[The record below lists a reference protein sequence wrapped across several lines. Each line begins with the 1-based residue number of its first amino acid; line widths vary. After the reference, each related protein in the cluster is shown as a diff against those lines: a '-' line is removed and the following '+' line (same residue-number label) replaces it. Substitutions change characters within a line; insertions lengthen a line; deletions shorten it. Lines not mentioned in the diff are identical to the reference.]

1 MSKILVVDNY
11 DAVSSLIHGTAETL
25 AFREFTELPE
35 DQRELD
41 GRLEVVTGVTMFNFD
56 EESGKLEVLQV
67 QVPDKDENGEET
79 NNGGTFCTFGGS
91 VEEIDFAGIEKQQ
104 DETGEHYSLNIDQF
118 ISTMTG
124 CAIKSAEEVLGTK
137 LDISVAREN
146 VIIFQSGKP
155 ENGLSKLVVSLI
167 TPVSKELIQQQAE
180 SQTFNKDMVN
190 RIGAVGIDIGMLLTS
205 FNLSTEIENTL
216 QSLGQQH
223 GVEPLSVTNIRLT
236 INNCLNQVLEAVTYE
251 DIRKAVKLRKTAE
264 EVSKALTEDAT
275 EEVAE

>member
-1 MSKILVVDNY
+1 MGKILVVDNY

-56 EESGKLEVLQV
+56 EETGKLAVLQV
-67 QVPDKDENGEET
+67 QVPDKDQNGEET

-91 VEEIDFAGIEKQQ
+91 VEETDFAEIEKQQ
-104 DETGEHYSLNIDQF
+104 DETGEYYSLNIDQF
-118 ISTMTG
+118 INTLTG
-124 CAIKSAEEVLGTK
+124 FAIKSAEEVLGTK

-146 VIIFQSGKP
+146 VIVFQSGKP
-155 ENGLSKLVVSLI
+155 EKGLSKLVVSLI

-190 RIGAVGIDIGMLLTS
+190 RIGAVGIDVGMLLTS
-205 FNLSTEIENTL
+205 FNLATEIENTL

-264 EVSKALTEDAT
+264 EVSKALTE
-275 EEVAE
+275 EVAE